1 MSKTIFPVISDEAA
15 VRVWRKHLVRVT
27 ATIYASSAIIVI
39 LIAVAIYPEIT
50 EQPVKFGLFIIGCAI
65 VAVGAAYCSWWC
77 SNNILESARS
87 RLQSARR
94 FMQDAGHEL
103 ATPIAIFGSRI
114 QVLEREP
121 KLNSEDISVLSESA
135 SRLSVLVDDMRALAR
150 AEAPRSSS
158 DLYIINIVE
167 VVRSIC
173 MQMKDSF
180 ESRSISLSTDMPSVV
195 TIIGQRD
202 GVERAISNLL
212 SNAVRYGRDGGQVSV
227 SIQTVD
233 DNVVITIQD
242 DGIGISPDNLPKI
255 FDRFFRAEQLNGH
268 KTSGSGLGLA
278 IVKAVV
284 ENHSGKIYAESELGR
299 FTRFT
304 VELPKSPVHPV
315 MKMLNRNSYKT

>member
-1 MSKTIFPVISDEAA
+1 MRKTIFPVISDEAA
-15 VRVWRKHLVRVT
+15 VRVWRKQLVRAS
-27 ATIYASSAIIVI
+27 ATIYASSVTLVV

-50 EQPVKFGLFIIGCAI
+50 GQPGKFGLFLIGCAI
-65 VAVGAAYCSWWC
+65 VAGGTAYYSWWC
-77 SNNILESARS
+77 SQNILESARS

-114 QVLEREP
+114 QVLERDP
-121 KLNSEDISVLSESA
+121 KFNAEDISVLSESA
-135 SRLSVLVDDMRALAR
+135 GRLSVLVDDMRALAR

-167 VVRSIC
+167 MVRSIC
-173 MQMKDSF
+173 TSMRDAM
-180 ESRSISLSTDMPSVV
+180 ESRAITLTTDMPSVV

-202 GVERAISNLL
+202 SVERAISNLI
-212 SNAVRYGRDGGQVSV
+212 SNAIRYGREGGQISV

-233 DNVVITIQD
+233 DNVVMIIED
-242 DGIGISPDNLPKI
+242 DGLGISPDTLPKI
-255 FDRFFRAEQLNGH
+255 FDRFFRAERLDVH

-284 ENHSGKIYAESELGR
+284 ENHSGKIYAESELGK

-315 MKMLNRNSYKT
+315 MRMLNRSNFKT